1 MVLKVTPIR
10 IAIADDDAGMRLDMR
25 KIIERCD
32 SYELI
37 GEAENGQEMLE
48 LFDREHP
55 QAVILDVEMPGM
67 DGIQCA
73 RAIQDR
79 APLTVIVFATG
90 HEQYMGDAFE
100 VYAFDYLLKPF
111 KVERA
116 LKTLDLIRMLLSAQQ
131 EQKVISR
138 SAPVKPAPERLMLR
152 HKEGLTFIDLDDI
165 LLVQREDR
173 TTVIHTGEGERYI
186 TSDSLSELEERL
198 PPDTFF
204 RSHKSYIVNINHI
217 LSITPYGRWTYVI
230 KLRGTEQDALITHER
245 FDELEK
251 LFA

>member
-1 MVLKVTPIR
+1 MKPIR
-10 IAIADDDAGMRLDMR
+10 IAIADDDAGMRLVMR
-25 KIIERCD
+25 KIIGKNED
-32 SYELI
+32 YELV
-37 GEAENGQEMLE
+37 GEATNGEEMLQ

-55 QAVILDVEMPGM
+55 QAVILDVEMPVM

-79 APLTVIVFATG
+79 APLTIIIFATA

-116 LKTLDLIRMLLSAQQ
+116 LRTLDLIRMRLSGPQTA
-131 EQKVISR
+131 ELPKR

-152 HKEGLTFIDLDDI
+152 HKEGVAFIDLDGI
-165 LLVQREDR
+165 LLIQREDR
-173 TTVIHTGEGERYI
+173 MSVIYTEEGERYI

-198 PPDTFF
+198 PDDTFF

-217 LSITPYGRWTYVI
+217 VSITPYGRWTYVV
-230 KLRGTEQDALITHER
+230 KLRGTQHDALITHER
-245 FDELEK
+245 FEALEK

>member
-1 MVLKVTPIR
+1 MKPIR
-10 IAIADDDAGMRLDMR
+10 IAIADDDAGMRLVMR
-25 KIIERCD
+25 KIIEKSAD
-32 SYELI
+32 YELV
-37 GEAENGQEMLE
+37 GEAQNGAEMLE

-55 QAVILDVEMPGM
+55 QAVILDVEMPEM

-79 APLTVIVFATG
+79 APLTIIIFATA

-116 LKTLDLIRMLLSAQQ
+116 LRTLDLIRMRLNGPQTA
-131 EQKVISR
+131 EMPKR
-138 SAPVKPAPERLMLR
+138 NAPVKPAPERLMLK
-152 HKEGLTFIDLDDI
+152 HKEGVAFIDLDGI

-173 TTVIHTGEGERYI
+173 MSVIYTEDGERYI

-198 PPDTFF
+198 PEDTFF

-217 LSITPYGRWTYVI
+217 VSITPYGRWTYVV
-230 KLRGTEQDALITHER
+230 KLRGTQHDALITHER
-245 FDELEK
+245 FEALEK

>member
-1 MVLKVTPIR
+1 MTPIR
-10 IAIADDDAGMRLDMR
+10 IAIADDDAGMRLVMR
-25 KIIERCD
+25 KIIEKSED
-32 SYELI
+32 YELI
-37 GEAENGQEMLE
+37 GEAINGQEMLE

-55 QAVILDVEMPGM
+55 QAVILDVEMPEM

-79 APLTVIVFATG
+79 APLTIIVFATG

-111 KVERA
+111 KVERV
-116 LKTLDLIRMLLSAQQ
+116 LKTLELIQMRLNAHQ
-131 EQKVISR
+131 EQKIVTR
-138 SAPVKPAPERLMLR
+138 TAPVRPAPERLMLR
-152 HKEGLTFIDLDDI
+152 HKEGVTFIDLEEI
-165 LLVQREDR
+165 LLIQREER
-173 TTVIHTGEGERYI
+173 TTVIHTEGGQRYI
-186 TSDSLSELEERL
+186 TSDSLSDLEERL

-217 LSITPYGRWTYVI
+217 LSIMPYGRWTYVV
-230 KLRGTEQDALITHER
+230 KLRGTDQDALITHER
-245 FDELEK
+245 FDDLEK

>member
-1 MVLKVTPIR
+1 MSPIR
-10 IAIADDDAGMRLDMR
+10 IAIADDDAGMRLVMR
-25 KIIERCD
+25 KIIEK
-32 SYELI
+32 SEGYELV
-37 GEAENGQEMLE
+37 GEAVNGREMLE

-55 QAVILDVEMPGM
+55 QAVILDVEMPET

-116 LKTLDLIRMLLSAQQ
+116 LKTLELIRMRLTSPAGQQ
-131 EQKVISR
+131 
-138 SAPVKPAPERLMLR
+138 APVRTAAVRPVPERLMLKHR
-152 HKEGLTFIDLDDI
+152 EGVAFIDLDDI
-165 LLVQREDR
+165 LLVQREER
-173 TTVIHTGEGERYI
+173 MTAIYTENGEKYV
-186 TSDSLSELEERL
+186 TSDSLGELEERL
-198 PPDTFF
+198 PQDTFF
-204 RSHKSYIVNINHI
+204 RSHKSYIININHI
-217 LSITPYGRWTYVI
+217 MSITPYGRWTFVVKI
-230 KLRGTEQDALITHER
+230 RGTQHDALITHER
-245 FDELEK
+245 FEELEK

>member
-1 MVLKVTPIR
+1 MKPIR
-10 IAIADDDAGMRLDMR
+10 IAIADDDAGMRLVMR
-25 KIIERCD
+25 KIIGKNAD
-32 SYELI
+32 YELV
-37 GEAENGQEMLE
+37 GEAMNGEEMLE

-55 QAVILDVEMPGM
+55 QAVILDVEMPVM

-79 APLTVIVFATG
+79 APLTIIIFATA

-116 LKTLDLIRMLLSAQQ
+116 LRTLDLIRMRLNGPQAAELP
-131 EQKVISR
+131 KR
-138 SAPVKPAPERLMLR
+138 SAPVKSAPERLMLR
-152 HKEGLTFIDLDDI
+152 HKEGVAFIDLDGI
-165 LLVQREDR
+165 LLIQREDR
-173 TTVIHTGEGERYI
+173 MSVIYTEEGERYI

-198 PPDTFF
+198 PDDTFF

-217 LSITPYGRWTYVI
+217 VSITPYGRWTYVV
-230 KLRGTEQDALITHER
+230 KLRGTQHDALITHER
-245 FDELEK
+245 FEALEK

>member
-1 MVLKVTPIR
+1 MKPIR
-10 IAIADDDAGMRLDMR
+10 IAIADDDAGMRLVMR
-25 KIIERCD
+25 KIIEKSAD
-32 SYELI
+32 YELV
-37 GEAENGQEMLE
+37 GEAQNGAEMLE

-55 QAVILDVEMPGM
+55 QAVILDVEMPEM

-79 APLTVIVFATG
+79 APLTIIIFATA

-116 LKTLDLIRMLLSAQQ
+116 LRTLDLIRMRLNGPQTA
-131 EQKVISR
+131 EMPKR
-138 SAPVKPAPERLMLR
+138 SAPAKPAPERLMLK
-152 HKEGLTFIDLDDI
+152 HKEGVAFIDLDGI

-173 TTVIHTGEGERYI
+173 MSVIYTEDGERYI

-198 PPDTFF
+198 PEDTFF

-217 LSITPYGRWTYVI
+217 VSITPYGRWTYVI
-230 KLRGTEQDALITHER
+230 KLRGTQHDALITHER
-245 FDELEK
+245 FEALEK

>member
-1 MVLKVTPIR
+1 MNPIR
-10 IAIADDDAGMRLDMR
+10 IAIADDDMGMRLVMK
-25 KIIERCD
+25 KIIERAED
-32 SYELI
+32 YQLV
-37 GEAENGQEMLE
+37 GEAENGEQMLE

-79 APLTVIVFATG
+79 APLTIVIFATA

-111 KVERA
+111 KVERVM
-116 LKTLDLIRMLLSAQQ
+116 KTLELIRMRLTVQHA
-131 EQKVISR
+131 EPAMTRAVPPR
-138 SAPVKPAPERLMLR
+138 PAPERLMLR
-152 HKEGLTFIDLDDI
+152 HKEGVAFIDLDEI
-165 LLVQREDR
+165 LLVQREERMTAIYTESGD
-173 TTVIHTGEGERYI
+173 RYI
-186 TSDSLSELEERL
+186 TSDSLGELEERL
-198 PPDTFF
+198 PNDMFF

-217 LSITPYGRWTYVI
+217 VSITPYGRWTFVI
-230 KLRGTEQDALITHER
+230 KLRGTQHDALITHER
-245 FDELEK
+245 FEELQK

>member
-1 MVLKVTPIR
+1 
-10 IAIADDDAGMRLDMR
+10 MRLVMK
-25 KIIERCD
+25 KIIEK
-32 SYELI
+32 SGEYELV
-37 GEAENGQEMLE
+37 GEATNGEEMLE
-48 LFDREHP
+48 LFEREHP

-90 HEQYMGDAFE
+90 HEQYMGSAFE

-116 LKTLDLIRMLLSAQQ
+116 LKTLALISMRLNGEKTPAVP
-131 EQKVISR
+131 KKPA
-138 SAPVKPAPERLMLR
+138 APRPAPERLMLR
-152 HKEGLTFIDLDDI
+152 HKEGVSFIDLEDI
-165 LLVQREDR
+165 LLIQREDR
-173 TTVIHTGEGERYI
+173 MTVIYTEDGARYI

-198 PPDTFF
+198 PAEVFF
-204 RSHKSYIVNINHI
+204 RSHKSYIVNINQI
-217 LSITPYGRWTYVI
+217 DSITPYGRWTYVI
-230 KLRGTEQDALITHER
+230 KLRGTQHDALITHER
-245 FDELEK
+245 FEELEK

>member
-1 MVLKVTPIR
+1 MTPIR
-10 IAIADDDAGMRLDMR
+10 IAIADDDAGMRLVMR
-25 KIIERCD
+25 KIIEKNGD
-32 SYELI
+32 YELV
-37 GEAENGQEMLE
+37 GEAENGAKMLE

-79 APLTVIVFATG
+79 APLTIIIFATG

-116 LKTLDLIRMLLSAQQ
+116 LRTLELIRMRLNGQAKQ
-131 EQKVISR
+131 EVPR
-138 SAPVKPAPERLMLR
+138 RTVPPRPAPERLMLR
-152 HKEGLTFIDLDDI
+152 HKEGVAFVDLDDI
-165 LLVQREDR
+165 LLIQREER
-173 TTVIHTGEGERYI
+173 MTVIYTEDGARYI
-186 TSDSLSELEERL
+186 TSDSLGELEERL
-198 PPDTFF
+198 PADTFF

-217 LSITPYGRWTYVI
+217 LSITPYGRWTYVVR
-230 KLRGTEQDALITHER
+230 LRGTQHDALITHER
-245 FDELEK
+245 FEELEK

>member
-1 MVLKVTPIR
+1 MKPIR
-10 IAIADDDAGMRLDMR
+10 IAIADDDSGMRLVMK
-25 KIIERCD
+25 KIIGK
-32 SYELI
+32 SGGYELI
-37 GEAENGQEMLE
+37 GEAENGEEMLK
-48 LFDREHP
+48 LFDQEHP
-55 QAVILDVEMPGM
+55 QAVILDVEMPLM

-79 APLTVIVFATG
+79 DPLTVIIFATG

-116 LKTLDLIRMLLSAQQ
+116 LRTLELIKMRLTGPEPASLP
-131 EQKVISR
+131 KR
-138 SAPVKPAPERLMLR
+138 SAPVRPAPERLMLR
-152 HKEGLTFIDLDDI
+152 HKEGVAFVDLDGI
-165 LLVQREDR
+165 LLIQREER
-173 TTVIHTGEGERYI
+173 MSVIYTEDGEKYI

-198 PPDTFF
+198 PDDTFF

-217 LSITPYGRWTYVI
+217 VSITPYGRWTYVV
-230 KLRGTEQDALITHER
+230 KLRGTQHDALITHER
-245 FDELEK
+245 FEALEK